1 MNPNQA
7 HQLGKTHPGG
17 NLAAVDELPGG
28 AEPVTP
34 HTGRFLPASRYRH
47 PGDVIRLIV
56 SAVVLTGTLAAV
68 AVAHSRLLSP
78 GAPAVT
84 WPGSGPAGRLLT
96 GLVQVAFVVAAAGI
110 AAAALRHRRFRL
122 LAGLTAA
129 AAAAGATLAG
139 ILYLAGDQHPH
150 AVTAATGHGSWLAS
164 AAFPCPALLA
174 AAAAVTVAAAPWL
187 SRPWRRTAWITLGAA
202 AAARLITGTVLPAE
216 LILAF
221 SAGVTVGAGVLV
233 TFGVPDRRIG
243 PGGIAAALRSAGLQV
258 TSVDPAGVEAKGSRP
273 FAAATDDGQRLFIK
287 ALGADQRDAD
297 LLYRAYRYARLR
309 NVGDTWPAASVIRA
323 VEHQALIT
331 VMAERAGV
339 RVPRVDRV
347 IKSGGGTA
355 LLVMDRVDG
364 SSRGHLPA
372 QQISDD
378 LLRRLWAEVD
388 RLHRAGIAHRSLR
401 AANVMVDDDMLPR
414 LTDFSFSE
422 LAATQRQ
429 KDLDLAELLASLAIL
444 AGPDRAVSSAA
455 AVIGAQALAAAVPL
469 LQPLALSAATRR
481 AIARHDG
488 LLAATRSAAAA
499 ASGLSGQPLAR
510 LQRVRP
516 RTLLAIAAAAGAF
529 YFILPQLAQVSS
541 SWHALQSAH
550 WAWLPVI
557 IAASALTYLAS
568 AAALIGAVP
577 GPVPFWPATLTQAA
591 SSFVN
596 RVSPANVGGMALNAR
611 LLQKNGVPPQ
621 RRRRRRRSQRPDGS
635 RRAPDPARHLLHPGR
650 PPAGPGLQ
658 AAARQQTAA
667 PPRHR
672 GRAHRNRPGHP
683 PGQAIR
689 HDPAGAWPAIRRRQ
703 PADRGRQPGQADPA
717 GRRLRADHPGL
728 HRRPRRLG
736 TGIRRRSRD
745 HRDRRRLPRH
755 RTHRRRLPHPR
766 RPRRH
771 RSRPRRRPH
780 RHRHRPRARRISSPR
795 LPARHLLAARPT
807 RMDLPADP
815 AKARLHMT
823 PGRQETCL
831 HERAH
836 RPGTARNT
844 MMPGPGLNRT
854 AIAPPQTEPG
864 RIDRPS
870 GQARAFGPDGATT
883 QAWLQTGDACA
894 STAAASLRAVAETL
908 TRSLRAA
915 FSPAAAFGAGFAPTI
930 PDTTRTETIPAD
942 PPEQVRL

>member
-7 HQLGKTHPGG
+7 RQGGKTRPGG
-17 NLAAVDELPGG
+17 NLAAIDEPPGA
-28 AEPVTP
+28 AEPVTQQ
-34 HTGRFLPASRYRH
+34 TGRFLPASRYRH

-68 AVAHSRLLSP
+68 AVAHRMLLSS
-78 GAPAVT
+78 GAAAVT

-129 AAAAGATLAG
+129 AAAAGALLAG
-139 ILYLAGDQHPH
+139 ILYLAGDQHSR
-150 AVTAATGHGSWLAS
+150 AVTAAAGHGSWLAS
-164 AAFPCPALLA
+164 AAFPGPALLA
-174 AAAAVTVAAAPWL
+174 AAAAVAVAAAPWL
-187 SRPWRRTAWITLGAA
+187 SRPWRRTAWITLAAA

-216 LILAF
+216 LILALA
-221 SAGVTVGAGVLV
+221 AGVTVGAGVLV
-233 TFGVPDRRIG
+233 AFGVPDRRIG

-273 FAAATDDGQRLFIK
+273 FVAVTGDGRRLFIK

-309 NVGDTWPAASVIRA
+309 NVGDTWPAASVIRG

-347 IKSGGGTA
+347 VKAGGGTA
-355 LLVMDRVDG
+355 LLAMDRVDG
-364 SSRGHLPA
+364 SSLGQLPA
-372 QQISDD
+372 QQISDG

-401 AANVMVDDDMLPR
+401 AANVLVDGDMLPW

-422 LAATQRQ
+422 LAATERQR
-429 KDLDLAELLASLAIL
+429 DLDLAELLASLAVL
-444 AGPDRAVSSAA
+444 AGPDRAVSTAA
-455 AVIGAQALAAAVPL
+455 AVIGPQALAAAVPL
-469 LQPLALSAATRR
+469 LQPLALSAATRH

-488 LLAATRSAAAA
+488 LLKETRSAAAA
-499 ASGLSGQPLAR
+499 ASGLSGQPLAP

-541 SWHALQSAH
+541 SWHALQSAQ

-611 LLQKNGVPPQ
+611 FLQKNGVPP
-621 RRRRRRRSQRPDGS
+621 SAGVAAVS
-635 RRAPDPARHLLHPGR
+635 VNALMGAVAHLILLVIFFTLAGHR
-650 PPAGPGLQ
+650 LAQAFKLPPASKLLLLLAIAAALVGIVLATRRGRRFATTRLLPGL
-658 AAARQQTAA
+658 
-667 PPRHR
+667 
-672 GRAHRNRPGHP
+672 
-683 PGQAIR
+683 
-689 HDPAGAWPAIRRRQ
+689 
-703 PADRGRQPGQADPA
+703 
-717 GRRLRADHPGL
+717 
-728 HRRPRRLG
+728 
-736 TGIRRRSRD
+736 RS
-745 HRDRRRLPRH
+745 
-755 RTHRRRLPHPR
+755 
-766 RPRRH
+766 
-771 RSRPRRRPH
+771 
-780 RHRHRPRARRISSPR
+780 
-795 LPARHLLAARPT
+795 
-807 RMDLPADP
+807 
-815 AKARLHMT
+815 
-823 PGRQETCL
+823 
-831 HERAH
+831 
-836 RPGTARNT
+836 
-844 MMPGPGLNRT
+844 
-854 AIAPPQTEPG
+854 
-864 RIDRPS
+864 
-870 GQARAFGPDGATT
+870 
-883 QAWLQTGDACA
+883 
-894 STAAASLRAVAETL
+894 AAASLRTVAASPVKLTLLAGGSALITLAYIGGLAASVQAFGGGAGITEIGAVYL
-908 TRSLRAA
+908 GAA
-915 FSPAAAFGAGFAPTI
+915 LIAAASPTPGGLGAIEAALVAGLTGIGIAPG
-930 PDTTRTETIPAD
+930 PA
-942 PPEQVRL
+942 VSAVLAYRLATYWLPVLPGWICFRILQKRDYI